1 MMRSNTVKTRLAA
14 GETVVN
20 AWLSIGSSY
29 SAEGVGHSGV
39 HSVTVDLQHGM
50 LGFQEALHMLQAI
63 SATPAI
69 PLVRVPDLDPAKIM
83 HLLDAGA
90 YGIICPMISTPEQA
104 KALVAACRYPPFG
117 NRSFGPSRGLLY
129 GGKDYVANANET
141 VMVIPMIE
149 TAEAVERI
157 DEILA
162 VEGIDMIYVGPN
174 DLAFAV
180 EGHVSF
186 PRPASESAITRILSS
201 AMKRRIP
208 VGIFC
213 SDTEDARARR
223 DQGCA
228 LVTPGNDFG
237 HLTRSISA
245 AVTAL
250 ADKEVE
256 PPASFARS
264 AHAAHGY

>member
-1 MMRSNTVKTRLAA
+1 MMRSNIVKERLAA

-50 LGFQEALHMLQAI
+50 MGFQEALHMLQAI
-63 SATPAI
+63 SATPAT
-69 PLVRVPDLDPAKIM
+69 PLVRAPDLDPAKIM

-104 KALVAACRYPPFG
+104 AALVSACRYPPFG
-117 NRSFGPSRGLLY
+117 SRSFGPSRGLLY
-129 GGKDYVANANET
+129 GGSDYVTKANET
-141 VMVIPMIE
+141 VMAIPMIE

-162 VEGIDMIYVGPN
+162 VDGIDMLYVGPN
-174 DLAFAV
+174 DLAFAID
-180 EGHVSF
+180 GHVGY
-186 PRPASESAITRILSS
+186 PRDKSEAAITKVLESA
-201 AMKRRIP
+201 RRRGIP

-213 SDTEDARARR
+213 SDAEDARARR
-223 DQGCA
+223 NQGCD
-228 LVTPGNDFG
+228 LVTPGNDFA
-237 HLTRSISA
+237 HLTRSMSN
-245 AVTAL
+245 AVHAL
-250 ADKEVE
+250 ADETAVM
-256 PPASFARS
+256 PAATRTG
-264 AHAAHGY
+264 HGY